1 MEPTHISIIVGVLA
15 FTLTSAIQL
24 FMAARWS
31 GRIGANIEELIGAIG
46 KLERSI
52 EKLFDRTTE
61 HGNRIAVLETRHQ
74 REERERVS
82 RHG

>member
-1 MEPTHISIIVGVLA
+1 MEASHVSIILGVCV

-24 FMAARWS
+24 FMAAKWS

-46 KLERSI
+46 KLEHSI

-61 HGNRIAVLETRHQ
+61 HGNRIAILETRQQ
-74 REERERVS
+74 REERERAA

>member
-1 MEPTHISIIVGVLA
+1 MEPSSVSIIIGAAA

-31 GRIGANIEELIGAIG
+31 GRIGANIHELINAIG
-46 KLERSI
+46 KLESSI
-52 EKLFDRTTE
+52 EKLFDRTSE
-61 HGNRIAVLETRHQ
+61 HGTRIAVLETRHQ